1 MDLSTPIFGE
11 GGKIEGDLSSEH
23 AQAPVS
29 IAGLPDTAFLAQA
42 LPTTTVFRDRA
53 AEQLAAERDFHTT
66 LMRLNPALAKALA
79 VLRRREQ
86 AVRDWEGVVRQKEGE
101 ASRMRNLVN
110 RAALSL
116 SYEDAEGTGTREQRL
131 AAAASELREATEELL
146 AAREELIFAQQKV
159 DELTTEPA

>member
-11 GGKIEGDLSSEH
+11 GGRIEGDLTSEH

-29 IAGLPDTAFLAQA
+29 IGSLGDAAFLAPTQ
-42 LPTTTVFRDRA
+42 PTTSVFRDRA
-53 AEQLAAERDFHTT
+53 AEQEAALRDFHTT
-66 LMRLNPALAKALA
+66 LMRLNPALARALA
-79 VLRRREQ
+79 LLRNRQE
-86 AVRDWEGVVRQKEGE
+86 AVRRWEAIVVQKEGE
-101 ASRMRNLVN
+101 ASRMRNLVK